1 MDSIEIFKITWGNA
15 SAKVLRRAKYEDVVK
30 ILKSRE
36 LGNARG
42 GGHVPFY
49 SCLLRTAAAMFS
61 HENT

>member
-42 GGHVPFY
+42 GGARTI
-49 SCLLRTAAAMFS
+49 LLMPLKNSSSNVFP
-61 HENT
+61 